1 MSLFGSLMAG
11 AAQGAGAGIANVGQ
25 QNLQAQLAEMKA
37 KNDYDRAVAL
47 DAIRGKREDARFD
60 KQITIQ
66 QGWRDEDNARRTRE
80 FDTLRDEQT
89 KERDARKAHQ
99 DEMMRYNVETRDLNI
114 AEGAKN
120 RAAQAAAAAAHRSDT
135 KAYHEA
141 MIGLREKELGMRE
154 GALPP
159 EVAQQYKGIESEL
172 DDIRAQQRDLTKS
185 GLTGPDVAMNPNMK
199 SGVEAELKRLD
210 GRANDLRMRQQR
222 LLYDAGKIST
232 KGVLEP
238 VAGRFSSREE
248 VDSFVNNGAKTYGE
262 RFRTEAMPILE
273 ELGVLKRVGE
283 AKPAQAAPS
292 ASAPDAPLMGRP
304 VERPVDSRPGFKDI
318 ELSPRELEM
327 QRDYDNRR
335 SPRPLMAG
343 PSINVETADLESVRE
358 ALASGRLSGRQQA
371 IARSR
376 LRAEQ

>member
-1 MSLFGSLMAG
+1 M
-11 AAQGAGAGIANVGQ
+11 
-25 QNLQAQLAEMKA
+25 
-37 KNDYDRAVAL
+37 
-47 DAIRGKREDARFD
+47 
-60 KQITIQ
+60 
-66 QGWRDEDNARRTRE
+66 
-80 FDTLRDEQT
+80 
-89 KERDARKAHQ
+89 
-99 DEMMRYNVETRDLNI
+99 
-114 AEGAKN
+114 
-120 RAAQAAAAAAHRSDT
+120 
-135 KAYHEA
+135 
-141 MIGLREKELGMRE
+141 
-154 GALPP
+154 
-159 EVAQQYKGIESEL
+159 
-172 DDIRAQQRDLTKS
+172 
-185 GLTGPDVAMNPNMK
+185 
-199 SGVEAELKRLD
+199 
-210 GRANDLRMRQQR
+210 
-222 LLYDAGKIST
+222 
-232 KGVLEP
+232 
-238 VAGRFSSREE
+238 
-248 VDSFVNNGAKTYGE
+248 NNGAKTYGE